1 MKLLMSFRVNET
13 VLGKDLSI
21 FKVTLERLKYVQTKS
36 IVRSCKRVFSI
47 YTIKNINILCTK
59 RSLWQNN
66 IVAGEI
72 T

>member
-1 MKLLMSFRVNET
+1 MSFRVYET

-36 IVRSCKRVFSI
+36 TVRSCKRVFSI
-47 YTIKNINILCTK
+47 YTINSINILCTE
-59 RSLWQNN
+59 RSLWQYN
-66 IVAGEI
+66 IVVGEI